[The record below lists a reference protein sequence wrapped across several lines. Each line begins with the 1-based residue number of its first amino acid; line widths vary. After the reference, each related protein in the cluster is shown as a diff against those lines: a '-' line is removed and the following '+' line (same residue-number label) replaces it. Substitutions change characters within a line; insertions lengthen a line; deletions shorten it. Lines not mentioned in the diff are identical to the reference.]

1 MSAKINWTL
10 AALFAL
16 TMAANFVVRPDPD
29 VPNIDYLPDMAHSAA
44 YASFSPNPI
53 LPEGKTM
60 QPPVPG
66 TLPRGFTPLHY
77 QATPEDALRAGAE
90 LKNPL
95 DPEKAKAR
103 GTVVYQNFCTPCHG
117 GSMRGDGAVA
127 MHGFPAPPNL
137 KGENSVK
144 LTEGQMFHIVT
155 FGQKK
160 MPGYATQLTPE
171 DRWSVIA
178 YVKAAQKETTAA
190 APAPVPPSG
199 APAEAAP
206 APVAGQTPAAQEVK
220 K

>member
-1 MSAKINWTL
+1 MRSKVNWTL
-10 AALFAL
+10 LVLLVVSLAAGVAIQ
-16 TMAANFVVRPDPD
+16 PDPAK
-29 VPNIDYLPDMAHSAA
+29 PNIDYLPDMAHSPA

-53 LPEGKTM
+53 LPGGKTM
-60 QPPVPG
+60 QLPVPG
-66 TLPRGFTPLHY
+66 TLPRGFEPLHY
-77 QATPEDALRAGAE
+77 QDTEADVRRAAVE

-95 DPEKAKAR
+95 DPQKAKDR

-137 KGENSVK
+137 RGEKSMK
-144 LTEGQMFHIVT
+144 LPEGQMFHILT

-160 MPGYATQLTPE
+160 MPSYASQLTAN

-178 YVKAAQKETTAA
+178 YVKSLQNEAAE
-190 APAPVPPSG
+190 PAPVQ
-199 APAEAAP
+199 EA
-206 APVAGQTPAAQEVK
+206 K

>member
-16 TMAANFVVRPDPD
+16 TMAANFAVRPDPD

-66 TLPRGFTPLHY
+66 TLPRGVTPLHF

-90 LKNPL
+90 LKSPL
-95 DPEKAKAR
+95 DPEKAKIR

-127 MHGFPAPPNL
+127 LHGYPAPPNL
-137 KGENSVK
+137 KGEKSLK
-144 LTEGQMFHIVT
+144 LTEGQMFHILT

-160 MPGYATQLTPE
+160 MPSYATQLTPE

-178 YVKAAQKETTAA
+178 YVKSAQSE
-190 APAPVPPSG
+190 
-199 APAEAAP
+199 AEAAP
-206 APVAGQTPAAQEVK
+206 SPAAPSPAAQSTATPPAAAQPQPAQEVK